1 MPGDARDARSSFPD
15 HSKKEERSIKRS
27 VQFRRV
33 FRRGRNFRG
42 SAFRA
47 VYVKNSLGIIRLG
60 FSLSAKSGN
69 SVKRNLFRRRIK
81 SLSLERQRRT
91 DQGIDV
97 IILPVGKLGGKT
109 WKMILK
115 DYRKF
120 EEEIDGNDRIPE

>member
-15 HSKKEERSIKRS
+15 NPHERSLKRS

-33 FRRGRNFRG
+33 FRNGRNFRG
-42 SAFRA
+42 NAFRA

-69 SVKRNLFRRRIK
+69 SVMRNLFRRRIK
-81 SLSLERQRRT
+81 SLALERQRQV

-97 IILPVGKLGGKT
+97 IILPMGKLRGKT
-109 WKMILK
+109 WKMVLE
-115 DYRKF
+115 DFREF
-120 EEEIDGNDRIPE
+120 EKELNGNDRTQR